1 MSACYILLCTLAI
14 VCGKM
19 RCAHWFPPPLTFL
32 KITACFW
39 LIRIISPL
47 MLPAEAPPEI
57 FRQCSAQLNLG
68 PLQPL
73 QAPEDL
79 FLLIRQA
86 IFHCLLAITDFFHS
100 AVKVPSSTLTPTI
113 VKSTACDLV
122 HLSESTFSVKVQ
134 YRLKIYIYIYFL
146 YIKPARSSFVV

>member
-1 MSACYILLCTLAI
+1 
-14 VCGKM
+14 
-19 RCAHWFPPPLTFL
+19 
-32 KITACFW
+32 
-39 LIRIISPL
+39 

-134 YRLKIYIYIYFL
+134 YGLKYIYIFISCILNLQEAHLLFRTTKNQPNAKY
-146 YIKPARSSFVV
+146 ASEG